1 MGEYAPAATVPL
13 GIRPLFH
20 GQLVVYIV
28 STSTDFSRENR
39 VYLLQLLDIFSIMAV
54 DISIYC
60 NHKGSG
66 MADVSMGERLK
77 RLRELR
83 GFSQSELARRAGVTH
98 PVISDLERG
107 VRQDMTVSTAKKLAA
122 ALGVSLEMLVGDVES
137 ECEPAALALVGA

>member
-1 MGEYAPAATVPL
+1 LHLLE
-13 GIRPLFH
+13 
-20 GQLVVYIV
+20 
-28 STSTDFSRENR
+28 DFA
-39 VYLLQLLDIFSIMAV
+39 IIAV
-54 DISIYC
+54 EISMYC
-60 NHKGSG
+60 SYKGSD

-137 ECEPAALALVGA
+137 EYEPAALVEVGA